1 MSILIVCKAN
11 FDAYRGAG
19 MPRLTIPTLCMIAI
33 PKHNALGI
41 IHVPLDMKVSAFP
54 SARNAVPSKA
64 VSGAYASHA
73 QMAISGRS
81 TTALNVSVQQEIS
94 SQCCWRL
101 EEFRNNSPVS
111 HAARGIQGLFQQ
123 HCKTYTRGA
132 IVAEIGILSFE
143 MDIIQ
148 PQCATKEWGFAE
160 NLYIQLSY
168 PAFLFLLQ
176 GGWCGAIY
184 LAFRKQ
190 SQGAALPASA
200 ALPNGLDI
208 DTLCPPN
215 MSATLAKMRMNGKSI
230 SDFPSMN
237 FSGSV
242 SGSVQRGSVSGKL
255 SGKFGDSNLGS
266 IGGSGNYAVLEA
278 SGWWLFLQTLL
289 YIPSTPQEMHE
300 LILENMSIAFM
311 SLNLGYVV
319 ILKYCLQAF
328 SCFDFEGTK
337 YMYFNADELC
347 YTPEHFQI
355 MTAAAAGLIVY
366 IAGTWFMFIT
376 VMRVLKQ
383 TNSFC
388 GYQLLGLRQ
397 KTTASAVWVDV

>member
-1 MSILIVCKAN
+1 MQWPLILENIFSIAGAMLVVQIPLHSIRVIILGFQAMSHRVSYLL
-11 FDAYRGAG
+11 RW
-19 MPRLTIPTLCMIAI
+19 TLSN
-33 PKHNALGI
+33 HN
-41 IHVPLDMKVSAFP
+41 
-54 SARNAVPSKA
+54 
-64 VSGAYASHA
+64 
-73 QMAISGRS
+73 
-81 TTALNVSVQQEIS
+81 VQQK
-94 SQCCWRL
+94 
-101 EEFRNNSPVS
+101 N
-111 HAARGIQGLFQQ
+111 GG
-123 HCKTYTRGA
+123 
-132 IVAEIGILSFE
+132 
-143 MDIIQ
+143 D
-148 PQCATKEWGFAE
+148 FAE

-376 VMRVLKQ
+376 VMR
-383 TNSFC
+383 
-388 GYQLLGLRQ
+388 
-397 KTTASAVWVDV
+397 